1 MAVTTIRGGRDA
13 MTRGRCLLSI
23 LCLAVAALAQAQ
35 SPLTPQ
41 DDASIL
47 GKKVFTNQCALCHG
61 IDGGGGRGPALNRP
75 KLARAATQA
84 DLVKLIQ
91 EGIPDTEMSA
101 SWMLSEKE
109 VEQVA
114 AYVLSLGRVPREALR
129 GDAARGKAL
138 YETKGKCGGCHI
150 IDGIGGIGGPALGDV
165 GARRSAS
172 HLRAAVLEPSSA
184 LPEGFL
190 VVTVTTRD
198 GQHIRGERLN
208 EDPFTL
214 QLRDADGR
222 FHSFRKANLKDVR
235 KELGVSTMPS
245 YKDVFT
251 SAELEDLVAYL
262 ASLEGAQ

>member
-1 MAVTTIRGGRDA
+1 MK
-13 MTRGRCLLSI
+13 RGRCSLAI
-23 LCLAVAALAQAQ
+23 LCLAVAALAGAE
-35 SPLTPQ
+35 SPSSPRE
-41 DDASIL
+41 DASTL

-61 IDGGGGRGPALNRP
+61 IDGEGGRGPALNKA

-91 EGIPDTEMSA
+91 EGIPGTEMSA

-114 AYVLSLGRVPREALR
+114 AYVLSLGHMPREALR
-129 GDAARGKAL
+129 GDAARGKTL
-138 YETKGKCGGCHI
+138 YETKGKCGACHI
-150 IDGIGGIGGPALGDV
+150 IDGVGGIAGPSLNDV

-172 HLRAAVLEPSSA
+172 HIRAVVLEPNTA

-190 VVTVTTRD
+190 VVTVTTVD
-198 GQHIRGERLN
+198 GKRIRGERVN

-214 QLRDADGR
+214 QLRDSDGR
-222 FHSFRKANLKDVR
+222 FHSFRKAEVKDLT
-235 KELGVSTMPS
+235 KELGVSTMPA

-262 ASLEGAQ
+262 ASLEGVQ

>member
-1 MAVTTIRGGRDA
+1 MK
-13 MTRGRCLLSI
+13 RGRVPLTVLF
-23 LCLAVAALAQAQ
+23 LTVAALTGAH
-35 SPLTPQ
+35 SPLALGEDPST
-41 DDASIL
+41 L

-61 IDGGGGRGPALNRP
+61 IGGGGGRGPALNKP

-91 EGIPDTEMSA
+91 EGIPGTEMSA
-101 SWMLSEKE
+101 SWMLSEPE
-109 VEQVA
+109 VEGVA

-129 GDAARGKAL
+129 GDAARGKTL
-138 YETKGKCGGCHI
+138 YETKGKCGACHI
-150 IDGIGGIGGPALGDV
+150 IDGVGGIAGPALGDI

-172 HLRAAVLEPSSA
+172 HLRAVVLEPNTA

-190 VVTVTTRD
+190 VVTVTTVD
-198 GQHIRGERLN
+198 GRRVRGERVN

-222 FHSFRKANLKDVR
+222 FHSFRKSEVQDIK
-235 KELGVSTMPS
+235 KELGVSIMPA

-251 SAELEDLVAYL
+251 SAELDDLVAYL
-262 ASLEGAQ
+262 ASLEGAP